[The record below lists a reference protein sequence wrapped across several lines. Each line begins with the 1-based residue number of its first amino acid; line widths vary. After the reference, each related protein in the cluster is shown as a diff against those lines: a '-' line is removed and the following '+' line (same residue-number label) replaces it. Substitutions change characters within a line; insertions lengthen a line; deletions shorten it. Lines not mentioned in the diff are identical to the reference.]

1 MIRILSNSSPQAK
14 AFLNFMRNDLEQH
27 RVKLTFSRTRKVRFS
42 HAIYTDA
49 YFLEPTSKK
58 WGRIRVGT
66 GNRKPINIL
75 MTLAHEYAHFLQW
88 RRREKEWRSGNED
101 LIEGE
106 KYVELEKRTEK
117 SAIELLRE
125 WHIPANYRAV
135 RMRSK
140 AYIAYLRE
148 TEGA

>member
-1 MIRILSNSSPQAK
+1 MIRILSNSSPEAK
-14 AFLNFMRNDLEQH
+14 AFLAHMRNDLAQH
-27 RVKLTFSRTRKVRFS
+27 RVKLTFSRAKMVRFS
-42 HAIYTDA
+42 HGIYTAA
-49 YFLEPTSKK
+49 YFLEPGARK

-88 RRREKEWRSGNED
+88 KNRDKAWSRGTED
-101 LIEGE
+101 LIEGQ
-106 KYVELEKRTEK
+106 KYIELEKRTEK

-125 WHIPANYRAV
+125 WGIPANYQAV

-148 TEGA
+148 TEMA

>member
-1 MIRILSNSSPQAK
+1 MIRILSNSSPEAK
-14 AFLNFMRNDLEQH
+14 ALLAHMRNDLAQH
-27 RVKLTFSRTRKVRFS
+27 RVKLTFSRAKMVRFS
-42 HAIYTDA
+42 HGIYTAA
-49 YFLEPTSKK
+49 YFLEPSARK

-88 RRREKEWRSGNED
+88 KKKERVWTKATQD
-101 LIEGE
+101 LIEGQ
-106 KYVELEKRTEK
+106 KYIELEKRTEK

-125 WHIPANYRAV
+125 WGIPANYQAV

-148 TEGA
+148 TESA